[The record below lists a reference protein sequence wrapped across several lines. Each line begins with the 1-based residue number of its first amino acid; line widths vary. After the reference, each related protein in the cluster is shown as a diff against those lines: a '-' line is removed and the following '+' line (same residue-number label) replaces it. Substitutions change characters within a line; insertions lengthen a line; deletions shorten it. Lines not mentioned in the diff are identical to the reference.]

1 MPLLFSYG
9 TLQRPDVQL
18 ETFGRRLSGWPDELV
33 GFEQKSFRVDDPAFA
48 AKSGTADHTIVAFDG
63 NPESRVKGTVLEVT
77 DGELARSDAY
87 EPEGY
92 LRVEA
97 ALASG
102 KRAWVYAA
110 TDSVRGWPSPET
122 RG

>member
-18 ETFGRRLSGWPDELV
+18 DTFGRRLIGWADEIV
-33 GFEQKSFRVDDPAFA
+33 GFEQQSFRVDDPAFA
-48 AKSGTADHTIVAFDG
+48 AKSGTDHTIVVFDG
-63 NPESRVKGTVLEVT
+63 KPDSRVKGTVFTVT
-77 DGELARSDAY
+77 DAELAKSDAY

-92 LRVEA
+92 RRVEA

-102 KRAWVYAA
+102 RRAWVYAA
-110 TDSVRGWPSPET
+110 TDSLRGWPSPGT
-122 RG
+122 RE